1 MERKPV
7 DKEFLEQQRRKL
19 ETMRNELLET
29 VEIETDE
36 YNRLFNELATKDSAE
51 IAKELEDHT
60 ALGVMETIDRERL
73 RNVSSALYKL
83 EHGSYGTCTSC
94 GSIISRERLEAMP
107 TASMCISCK
116 TRREKEMV

>member
-1 MERKPV
+1 MKREPL
-7 DKEFLEQQRRKL
+7 DNDFLEEQRKRL
-19 ETMRNELLET
+19 ETMRDELLET
-29 VEIETDE
+29 VEIETEE
-36 YNRLFNELATKDSAE
+36 YNRLFHQLAAKDSAE

-73 RNVSSALYKL
+73 RNISSALYKL

-116 TRREKEMV
+116 TRREKETV